1 MSGENPAPRP
11 AGVPKAEPITF
22 GEMWTLLDNERF
34 HSAVMR
40 DLASQ
45 NPDDARAMEIA
56 AHHGRRE
63 DCFEVMQVI
72 LARIGDDDMIK
83 ARLREIARDEAE
95 RQAAV
100 DAIDNPDKDDEK

>member
-11 AGVPKAEPITF
+11 AGVPKAETITF

-34 HSAVMR
+34 HSAVMS
-40 DLASQ
+40 DLFAQ
-45 NPDDARAMEIA
+45 NPDDLRAMETS
-56 AHHGRRE
+56 AHHGRRR

-83 ARLREIARDEAE
+83 DRLREIAREEVE
-95 RQAAV
+95 RQAAL
-100 DAIDNPDKDDEK
+100 DASDNPDKDDEI